1 MLPITNLNFGSIDAI
16 NYKQR
21 SEKDFLNRIFYRDAY
36 LDSILKDKK
45 YFIIGEKGTGKTAY
59 AALLNNS
66 DYHDTRCSLT
76 NITETDYRKF
86 VHLKSLEHYKI
97 SDYIDIWKCIFLLI
111 VSDHLLKKEPS
122 NILTTIKFGNLKKS
136 IDKYYQNAFSPEVV
150 YALNLVEDF
159 GVAAKIFSEN
169 FEASGSHSKKQETQ
183 NQNFQTNLL
192 FIRKKFEESIAA
204 LKLQRDHI
212 VFMDGIDIRPIGI
225 SYADYIECIRG
236 LALAAWSLNT
246 EYFANIKDSKGRI
259 KIVTLL
265 RPDIF
270 GSLGYQ
276 NPNAKVRDNAVYLD
290 WRTTYK
296 EYRTSRIFRLIDG
309 ILSKQQQNPED
320 YAETGIAWDSY
331 FPYTVPNQL
340 VTVQEDNPF
349 IGFLRYSLY
358 RPRDIISYLLILQEY
373 VAVHQDNK
381 LHFRDEGFRSCQAR
395 YSDYLLGEIRDQI
408 DFYYSN
414 ANFED
419 LTMFFSYL
427 GGRSYFN
434 YHQFEEKYAKY
445 QNVIS
450 KHESPIAEL
459 IDGPEKFLQFLYS
472 LNIIGY
478 REITDTGV
486 FIHWCFRDRTPIKLN
501 PKVRFGVDYNIHPGL
516 ARALSVGRRR

>member
-1 MLPITNLNFGSIDAI
+1 MLSITNLNFGSIDAI

-36 LDSILKDKK
+36 LDMILEEKK

-86 VHLKSLEHYKI
+86 VRLKSLEHYKI

-111 VSDHLLKKEPS
+111 ASDHLLKKEPT
-122 NILTTIKFGNLKKS
+122 NILTTVKFGNLKKA
-136 IDKYYQNAFSPEVV
+136 IDEYYQNAFSPEVV
-150 YALNLVEDF
+150 YALNLIEDY
-159 GVAAKIFSEN
+159 GAAAKIFSEH
-169 FEASGSHSKKQETQ
+169 FQAGGTHSRKQETH
-183 NQNFQTNLL
+183 NQSFQTNLL
-192 FIRKKFEESIAA
+192 FIKKKFEESIGA
-204 LKLQRDHI
+204 LKLGRDHI
-212 VFMDGIDIRPIGI
+212 IFMDGIDIRPIGI
-225 SYADYIECIRG
+225 TYSDYIECIRG

-246 EYFANIKDSKGRI
+246 EYFANIKDSKGRVKVVI
-259 KIVTLL
+259 LL

-270 GSLGYQ
+270 ASLGYQ

-290 WRTTYK
+290 WRTTYR

-309 ILSKQQQNPED
+309 ILSKQQPTPEE
-320 YAETGIAWDSY
+320 YAKTGFAWDRY

-340 VTVQEDNPF
+340 VATKEDNPF
-349 IGFLRYSLY
+349 IAFLRYSLY
-358 RPRDIISYLLILQEY
+358 RPRDVISYLLILQDY

-381 LHFRDEGFRSCQAR
+381 FEFTNQGFKSCQAK
-395 YSDYLLGEIRDQI
+395 YSDYLLGEIRDEI

-427 GGRSYFN
+427 EGKSYFD
-434 YHQFEEKYAKY
+434 YRQFQEKYSQY
-445 QNVIS
+445 QRVVSRHENSIS
-450 KHESPIAEL
+450 EL
-459 IDGPEKFLQFLYS
+459 IEGPEKFLQFLYS

-478 REITDTGV
+478 REMTDTGV

-501 PKVRFGVDYNIHPGL
+501 PKVRYGADYNIHPGL